1 MKNLRYNIDKKQLLK
16 WKKKKKEEVINIKK
30 EQKLAQKDIKK
41 KFKQE
46 LKNEKIKVEE
56 RTSSI
61 SRKKRMKNEIIVLW
75 LVLGVLTV
83 RIA

>member
-46 LKNEKIKVEE
+46 LKNEKI
-56 RTSSI
+56 SSGI
-61 SRKKRMKNEIIVLW
+61 LLKTGASLAILKTILKFGGRALCQRL
-75 LVLGVLTV
+75 
-83 RIA
+83 R

>member
-75 LVLGVLTV
+75 LVLGV
-83 RIA
+83 

>member
-1 MKNLRYNIDKKQLLK
+1 MKNSNKSLRYNINKKQLLK

-46 LKNEKIKVEE
+46 LKNEKIKELVVFLE
-56 RTSSI
+56 
-61 SRKKRMKNEIIVLW
+61 KRE
-75 LVLGVLTV
+75 
-83 RIA
+83 

>member
-41 KFKQE
+41 KTI
-46 LKNEKIKVEE
+46 KI
-56 RTSSI
+56 I
-61 SRKKRMKNEIIVLW
+61 
-75 LVLGVLTV
+75 
-83 RIA
+83 